1 MGSVFVAL
9 QLSTGKERALKLMH
23 RELVFDPASRQH
35 FEQEATV
42 GSRIAS
48 DHVVEVQAAG
58 VDPATRL
65 PYLVMELLQG
75 EDMSERLKRGPLP
88 TSEAA
93 VVFQQIAHALGAAH
107 DAGVVH
113 RDLKPENVF
122 LAVSRRSNTS
132 LVVKILDFGIA
143 KVTEG
148 ERRTT
153 GAYGTPLWLA
163 PEQTERGEITP
174 AADVWAMGLL
184 AFNML
189 TGRTFWRSGDG
200 STASISGLIQEILFQ
215 PIPTASA
222 RAAEIGRPLP
232 PGFDGW
238 FARCVTRTPAAR
250 FPNAHAA
257 HAALAP
263 LLGSG
268 APQQRR
274 QVVTQAMPKTFK
286 GSTVPLAV
294 RSLPTPVQ
302 PIPVPAFSVSSSG
315 SGIENPPSVRPSRGR
330 TLLIVVPMII
340 VLIGAGLAVLSY
352 FVHRH

>member
-1 MGSVFVAL
+1 MDLAPGTVFAGDYRIVRPLSVGGMGSVFVAL

-23 RELVFDPASRQH
+23 RDLVSDPASRQH

-48 DHVVEVQAAG
+48 EHIVEVQAAG
-58 VDPATRL
+58 VDAATRL

-75 EDMSERLKRGPLP
+75 EDMSERLTRGPFTL
-88 TSEAA
+88 TEAA
-93 VVFQQIAHALGAAH
+93 TVFQQIAHALGAAH

-122 LAVSRRSNTS
+122 LAQSRRSNES

-148 ERRTT
+148 ESRTT

-184 AFNML
+184 AFAML

-200 STASISGLIQEILFQ
+200 PSMSITNLIQEILFQ
-215 PIPTASA
+215 PIPQASL
-222 RAAEIGRPLP
+222 RAKELSCVLP
-232 PGFDGW
+232 RGFDAW
-238 FARCVTRTPAAR
+238 FAQCVTRNPRMR

-263 LLGSG
+263 LLRPTTEAMLAH
-268 APQQRR
+268 APAGRKLVNAAHASRR
-274 QVVTQAMPKTFK
+274 AQ
-286 GSTVPLAV
+286 
-294 RSLPTPVQ
+294 
-302 PIPVPAFSVSSSG
+302 
-315 SGIENPPSVRPSRGR
+315 GIDEGDADDAG
-330 TLLIVVPMII
+330 
-340 VLIGAGLAVLSY
+340 GAGGSFSA
-352 FVHRH
+352 